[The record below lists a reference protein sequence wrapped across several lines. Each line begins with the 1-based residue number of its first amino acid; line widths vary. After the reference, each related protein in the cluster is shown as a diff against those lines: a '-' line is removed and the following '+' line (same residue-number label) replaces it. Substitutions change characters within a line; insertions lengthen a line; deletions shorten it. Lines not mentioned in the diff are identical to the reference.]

1 MEAYKEQY
9 NRLLERYNNGCN
21 YIATHIDEAEKF
33 LPELSKILKQMDDII
48 KEHNITDTLEIQ
60 YGFESQRN

>member
-9 NRLLERYNNGCN
+9 NHLLKRYNNGCE
-21 YIATHIDEAEKF
+21 YIAKHIDEAEKF

-60 YGFESQRN
+60 YGFESQK

>member
-1 MEAYKEQY
+1 MEEYKKQY
-9 NRLLERYNNGCN
+9 NHLLERYNNGCS

-60 YGFESQRN
+60 YGFDSQK